1 MYSGIATRLAL
12 CAALLALPPWSHA
25 TIAAEPYR
33 TLAPSRD
40 APHPAVLLVPGCS
53 GFTAANGVNLYE
65 ERAIELQTAG
75 YFVVFATYLDRFSN
89 CGHVS
94 HAQAGESIL
103 DAVEWTR
110 DQPGVDAGR
119 ISVIA
124 WSYGGGGVIAALRSM
139 NAGSP
144 VLAKA
149 VMYYPDCRG
158 ETPWTAS
165 GVAAL
170 MLMGAADDVAR
181 PALCDAVVKGAP
193 ANTLRTI
200 LYPDALH
207 AFDSRGLPERAE
219 YPFGTIG
226 YNAEAARASWATV
239 LDFLR

>member
-1 MYSGIATRLAL
+1 MHTSRRAL
-12 CAALLALPPWSHA
+12 CAALLALTPCGNA
-25 TIAAEPYR
+25 TFAAETYR
-33 TLAPSRD
+33 TLSPPGA

-53 GFTAANGVNLYE
+53 GFTAANGVDLYE
-65 ERAIELQTAG
+65 ERAAELQAAG

-94 HAQAGESIL
+94 HAQAGEIIL
-103 DAVEWTR
+103 DAADWTR
-110 DQPGVDAGR
+110 DQPGVDARR

-124 WSYGGGGVIAALRSM
+124 WSYGGGGVLAALRSM
-139 NAGSP
+139 SAGTP

-149 VMYYPDCRG
+149 VLYYPDCRG

-165 GVAAL
+165 GVSAL

-181 PALCDAVVKGAP
+181 PAACDAVVKGAP
-193 ANTLRTI
+193 ANTLRTV
-200 LYPDALH
+200 LYPDVLH

>member
-1 MYSGIATRLAL
+1 MLRGIAMRLAL
-12 CAALLALPPWSHA
+12 CAALLGWAGA
-25 TIAAEPYR
+25 TVAAEPYR
-33 TLAPSRD
+33 TLSPPGE

-53 GFTAANGVNLYE
+53 GFTAANGVNHYE
-65 ERAIELQTAG
+65 DRAAELQAAG
-75 YFVVFATYLDRFSN
+75 FFVVFATYLDRFGN

-94 HAQAGESIL
+94 HAEAGERIL
-103 DAVEWTR
+103 EAARWTR
-110 DQPGVDAGR
+110 DQPGIDTAR

-124 WSYGGGGVIAALRSM
+124 WSYGGGGVIAALRST
-139 NAGSP
+139 NPGPPA
-144 VLAKA
+144 LAKA
-149 VMYYPDCRG
+149 VLYYPDCRG

-165 GVAAL
+165 RVSAL

-181 PALCDAVVKGAP
+181 PAACDAVVKGAP

>member
-1 MYSGIATRLAL
+1 MHSGIATRVVL
-12 CAALLALPPWSHA
+12 CAALLALPPWVSA
-25 TIAAEPYR
+25 PSAAEPYR
-33 TLAPSRD
+33 TLSPSGE

-110 DQPGVDAGR
+110 DQPGVDSGR